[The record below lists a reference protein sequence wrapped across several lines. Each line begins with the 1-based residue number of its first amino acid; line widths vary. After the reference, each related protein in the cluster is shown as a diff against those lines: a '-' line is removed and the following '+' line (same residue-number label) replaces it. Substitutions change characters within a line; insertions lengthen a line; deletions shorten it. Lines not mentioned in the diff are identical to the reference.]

1 MQKFVAGIVVVM
13 SLTGC
18 GVTHHIGAVSAP
30 MVVETTG
37 AQSEPTLA
45 VAERAVR
52 QALEK
57 RDADHQVLIDA
68 LVVMAPSNG
77 TYYRFQAELVE
88 TGLAGLKTRYKLD
101 GTYESEH
108 MAVKVAHKTKI

>member
-1 MQKFVAGIVVVM
+1 MQKFVAGIAVVM

-30 MVVETTG
+30 MVVESTG

-57 RDADHQVLIDA
+57 RNADQQVLIEA
-68 LVVMAPSNG
+68 LVVMAPAKG
-77 TYYRFQAELVE
+77 TFYRFQAELSE
-88 TGLAGLKTRYKLD
+88 TGFTGLKTRYKVD

-108 MAVKVAHKTKI
+108 LAVKVAHKTKM